1 LNAIFNT
8 GQFNNRL
15 IQFAKLNQNISKK
28 CDYFLL
34 QSILAVKGKDFFMS
48 YNFSRTDNI
57 IELELVGDIDLEIT
71 ADLKNQLLAE
81 IENGKSLRIN
91 GSEVSYIDS
100 SGISVLIIAMQ
111 NCNKKDIH
119 FAITGASDELLRVI
133 KMAHLD
139 KLLPIETQKQPANMS
154 QAKKTDEHIDADK
167 DDMDSFMVDDDS
179 IAKELADL
187 SIATD
192 EGAQDETE
200 DLLEEPP
207 KEPFEDSIAD
217 TKSDADDDIIQEP
230 IDAPQLQ
237 PEYEENNISNSD
249 ELDNGLFK
257 PAF

>member
-1 LNAIFNT
+1 
-8 GQFNNRL
+8 
-15 IQFAKLNQNISKK
+15 
-28 CDYFLL
+28 
-34 QSILAVKGKDFFMS
+34 MS

-81 IENGKSLRIN
+81 LENGKSLRIN

-154 QAKKTDEHIDADK
+154 QNKKTDEHIGENIGENIGEDK
-167 DDMDSFMVDDDS
+167 DDMDAFINDDDS

-192 EGAQDETE
+192 ESTQDETE
-200 DLLEEPP
+200 DLLEEPTE
-207 KEPFEDSIAD
+207 EPLADSIAD
-217 TKSDADDDIIQEP
+217 TKSDLDDDIIQEP

-237 PEYEENNISNSD
+237 PEYEENNISNGD

-257 PAF
+257 PGTF

>member
-1 LNAIFNT
+1 
-8 GQFNNRL
+8 
-15 IQFAKLNQNISKK
+15 
-28 CDYFLL
+28 
-34 QSILAVKGKDFFMS
+34 MS
-48 YNFSRTDNI
+48 YNFSRTADT

-81 IENGKSLRIN
+81 LENGKNLRIN

-154 QAKKTDEHIDADK
+154 QDKKADVNES
-167 DDMDSFMVDDDS
+167 DMDAFMDDDDS

-200 DLLEEPP
+200 EPLEE
-207 KEPFEDSIAD
+207 SLAD
-217 TKSDADDDIIQEP
+217 TQSDTDTDIIQDP

-257 PAF
+257 PGTF